1 MYLHSYNQVIFQYV
15 RLCNQYKFYLLITG
29 LNYERMTRKIKYLTF
44 DLNLTYLDDLTFYI
58 YYNHCTQNFKLF
70 PMIYNLKTIR

>member
-1 MYLHSYNQVIFQYV
+1 MNLHSYNQVIFQYV

-29 LNYERMTRKIKYLTF
+29 LNNERMTRKIKYLTF
-44 DLNLTYLDDLTFYI
+44 DLNLTCSDGINFYI
-58 YYNHCTQNFKLF
+58 YYNHYTQNFKLF